1 MTNPPDKYLHIIRLS
16 PNGHTYIKK
25 QPWCNYQVF
34 RKTQMPISTSARS
47 PGHVT
52 LCFYGLYT
60 YMWRKLTNMKYVI
73 ITFSPS
79 ELTIILVILSA
90 MAMAMSIYGIL
101 CVLVCVRNKLTKTE
115 FYFPFIFISSLVL
128 VTIKGAICASPKL
141 L

>member
-34 RKTQMPISTSARS
+34 RKTQTQMPISTSARS
-47 PGHVT
+47 PG
-52 LCFYGLYT
+52 FYGLYT